1 MPNRSELIEVP
12 RMFNRI
18 TLVFCLLLFVFAG
31 MQAQAPKKIK
41 FKKDLHYIYFF
52 QKGAKADVIVPGKSD
67 EFYLLVPDSVKP
79 HILIASENAELIL
92 QKNDSLVICKYL
104 PGLRYEHYYQI
115 VEEFVPESYRFKV
128 GVNGAAVAPREKIL
142 IQFFDKRSGKLM
154 FENWFIAKQ

>member
-12 RMFNRI
+12 RMFSRI
-18 TLVFCLLLFVFAG
+18 TLVFCFLLCVFAG
-31 MQAQAPKKIK
+31 MRAQEPEKIR

-52 QKGAKADVIVPGKSD
+52 QKGAKTDLILSDKSD
-67 EFYLLVPDSVKP
+67 VFYLLVPDSLKP
-79 HILIASENAELIL
+79 HVLIATENAELIL

-115 VEEFVPESYRFKV
+115 IDEQKTDVYRFKV

-142 IQFFDKRSGKLM
+142 IQFFDKRTGKLI